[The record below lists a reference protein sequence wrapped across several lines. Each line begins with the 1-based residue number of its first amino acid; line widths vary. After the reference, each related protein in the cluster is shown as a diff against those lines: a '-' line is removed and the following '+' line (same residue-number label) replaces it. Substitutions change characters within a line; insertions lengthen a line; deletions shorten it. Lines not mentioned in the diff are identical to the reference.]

1 MSLSDQLFDKQFN
14 LARAIMSCDD
24 PTEVRELFDEFFL
37 YVFQWYELFAPH
49 KVANKLKAQHFSF
62 AMFLEAAGIADAAVT
77 HGGRV
82 PPTVD
87 SVARVFRLFPPLKT
101 YCEEH
106 FLNGGVIGAL
116 KYGESYPFGHDVVIP
131 ALSLINE

>member
-1 MSLSDQLFDKQFN
+1 MSYSDELFDKQFG
-14 LARAIMSCDD
+14 LAQAIMGCDD
-24 PTEVRELFDEFFL
+24 PTEIKELFDEFFF
-37 YVFQWYELFAPH
+37 YSFQWYQLFAPH
-49 KVANKLKAQHFSF
+49 KVASKLKAKHFSF

-82 PPTVD
+82 PPTID